1 MPPATIAP
9 LGKGERQWSDYFKI
23 FFYFS
28 LLQVNYI
35 FNILLKFKKFCDRIE
50 PAEESAQ
57 NKARFHLRCSA
68 PAVMPSLLYSHRLFS
83 RVYERRDAYEK

>member
-1 MPPATIAP
+1 MPPVVGMAESRDGDLFI
-9 LGKGERQWSDYFKI
+9 I
-23 FFYFS
+23 FYIFYFD

-35 FNILLKFKKFCDRIE
+35 FDVLLKYEKFCDKIKL
-50 PAEESAQ
+50 AEKSAQ
-57 NKARFHLRCSA
+57 NKARLHLRCSA